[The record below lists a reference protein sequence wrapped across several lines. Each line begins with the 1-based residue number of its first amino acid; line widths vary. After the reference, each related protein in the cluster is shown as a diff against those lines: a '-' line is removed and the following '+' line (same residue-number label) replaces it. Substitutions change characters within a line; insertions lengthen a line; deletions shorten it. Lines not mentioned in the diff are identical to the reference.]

1 MISFKNFY
9 FAKINN
15 IFPNLFSSIIRISL
29 IYIIYTIW
37 VFFFQVIRL
46 KLIDKLLIIIL
57 FISLN
62 GIPPILELKKKFL
75 ILIIFFFF
83 NNIVLILTSDLFYL
97 IDIFQYDEIIS
108 LIKLTYLVSIVL
120 FNTIVFFL
128 KKKNY

>member
-1 MISFKNFY
+1 M
-9 FAKINN
+9 
-15 IFPNLFSSIIRISL
+15 SI
-29 IYIIYTIW
+29 
-37 VFFFQVIRL
+37 FFFQVIRL